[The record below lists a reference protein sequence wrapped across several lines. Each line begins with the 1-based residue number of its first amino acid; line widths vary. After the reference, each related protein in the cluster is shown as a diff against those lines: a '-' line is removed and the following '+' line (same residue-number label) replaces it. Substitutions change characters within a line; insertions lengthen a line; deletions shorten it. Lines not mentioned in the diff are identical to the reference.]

1 MITPMRA
8 WRELLVIRSGD
19 ADVVRRGRGL
29 VTTIVV
35 FFAAMLAL
43 ALVAAALAPPNRAR
57 PTMVTIAIMLVV
69 AVVSAALAR
78 RGRVDAGGL
87 LLSGSLSVAI
97 AGYLWHVQAYTY
109 FLWFMTLSVVL
120 ASVSVRPRLIW
131 ATAGLNLTLLGLLA
145 LGLPTNPADP
155 VEAVR
160 ISVLLGTL
168 VLLVAVVTYFSAQR
182 TAALFVGQNLA
193 MQELEQAKRRLREAL
208 SLAEEGLRRAEAAS
222 RAKSTFLAN
231 MSHELRTP
239 LNAIVGYSELMQEE
253 ASDEATKTDAGRINQ
268 AAVHLLQLI
277 NDILDV
283 SKIEAG
289 KMRLEC
295 ETFALPA
302 LIDAVASTMATL
314 VRRGGNTLIVD
325 CPADVGDMVADRT
338 KLGQALLNL
347 LGNAAKFTSHGTIR
361 LVAHREI
368 EPGTPWLGTTTRTW
382 IVLAVHDTGI
392 GIPADR
398 LRELFVPFSQ
408 IGDSAQRKGGTGLG
422 LTITREY
429 CRMMGGDV
437 SVSSELGRGSTFSI
451 RVPCDVPGAL
461 AATQAF
467 G

>member
-1 MITPMRA
+1 MITPVRA

-29 VTTIVV
+29 VTTVV
-35 FFAAMLAL
+35 AFVVMMLLIAITTG
-43 ALVAAALAPPNRAR
+43 ALAPPNRAR

-239 LNAIVGYSELMQEE
+239 LNAIIGYTELLREDAQDASAARDLARISE
-253 ASDEATKTDAGRINQ
+253 AGE
-268 AAVHLLQLI
+268 HLLGLI
-277 NDILDV
+277 SEILDLSRV
-283 SKIEAG
+283 EAG
-289 KMRLEC
+289 KMTIAAERV
-295 ETFALPA
+295 ALAP
-302 LIDAVASTMATL
+302 LIQEVRGAVAPMMATNHNVL
-314 VRRGGNTLIVD
+314 TVDLEDRSVEYVYIDPLRLRQILI
-325 CPADVGDMVADRT
+325 
-338 KLGQALLNL
+338 NL
-347 LGNAAKFTSHGTIR
+347 LSNAAKFTEGGAVR
-361 LVAHREI
+361 LTVGRAGALLRF
-368 EPGTPWLGTTTRTW
+368 
-382 IVLAVHDTGI
+382 VVCDTGI
-392 GIPADR
+392 GMDAATLARVLSFEEFVQADPSPTR
-398 LRELFVPFSQ
+398 RY
-408 IGDSAQRKGGTGLG
+408 GGSGLG
-422 LTITREY
+422 LALSSRLA
-429 CRMMGGDV
+429 RLLGG
-437 SVSSELGRGSTFSI
+437 SLTATSSLGAGSSFTLCVPLAPPSASTSCAEARG
-451 RVPCDVPGAL
+451 R
-461 AATQAF
+461 
-467 G
+467 